1 MSLSFF
7 FSAIELLANEIALL
21 SNDSL
26 EKLAQELVE
35 NYFPRADV
43 FEAKLGAAFFYDE
56 VLVNS
61 DGEIING

>member
-1 MSLSFF
+1 MTR
-7 FSAIELLANEIALL
+7 IELLANEIASL

-35 NYFPRADV
+35 HYTPRADAL
-43 FEAKLGAAFFYDE
+43 ETKLGAAFFSSD

-61 DGEIING
+61 DGEIINV